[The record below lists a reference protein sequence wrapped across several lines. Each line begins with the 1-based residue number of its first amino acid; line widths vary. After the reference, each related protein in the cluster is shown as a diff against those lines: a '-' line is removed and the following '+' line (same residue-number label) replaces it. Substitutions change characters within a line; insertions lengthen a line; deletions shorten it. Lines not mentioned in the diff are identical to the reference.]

1 MSFSEKTIRTLE
13 FDKIC
18 AMLEEHAATDGAKV
32 LARNLRPSDD
42 TYTVLRRLR
51 RTTDARRLADAKG
64 APSFGRIRD
73 VSSACER
80 AEKGAILSPR
90 ELLDCANVLR
100 TSRILQDYHTGN
112 HPFDTVLD
120 EVFDRLIPD
129 RKLEERIH
137 RAIPAEDMIADEAS
151 PLLADIRRK
160 IRNENAKIK
169 ETLQK
174 MISGNSRYLQ
184 ENIVTMRGGRYVI
197 PVKAECKA
205 EVKGLIHDTS
215 STGATI
221 FIEPM
226 AVVDANNEIRILH
239 TKEEREI
246 ERILSELSAA
256 VGAVADALWLDYK
269 NINELAFVFAC
280 GELSASMKA
289 VAPMISGDR
298 AVKLIGA
305 RHPLID
311 KDKVVPITISLGDT
325 FDTLVITGPNTGGK
339 TVSLKTIGLFAL
351 MVQSGLHIPCEADS
365 CICTYDSILVDLGD
379 EQSIEQSLSTFS
391 SHMVNIVTIM
401 EQVGERSLVLFD
413 ELGGGTDPVEG
424 AALAV
429 AIIESVRDAGAC
441 CVATT
446 HYAELKAYALD
457 TPGVCNASCEF
468 DVETL
473 KPTYKLV
480 IGAPGKSN
488 AFAISE
494 KLGLDP
500 AIIQRAR
507 ERVSSDNL
515 SFESVIE
522 QLENSRVQ
530 MEKERE
536 EAKRLREEYERFKA
550 ESEKKIRQKLD
561 GAEKEAE
568 AARKKAAAMVQSAKA
583 SCDFIYEQME
593 KMKKAQEAAQAAAEL
608 EAARR
613 AVRDHLRTT
622 GDLFD
627 PIEVQ
632 EEDEGY
638 VLPRPL
644 KKGDKV
650 RIVTIHKEGVVTE
663 DPKGNLVAVQAGV
676 VRTKARLE
684 DLRLIEEDERG
695 QKKKP
700 AQKSAVRSSVS
711 VERSN
716 QFKSEIDLRGM
727 TGDEAWL
734 AVDKYLDD
742 AIMYNMQ
749 VVHLIHGKGTGA
761 LKNALWK
768 FLRGDKRIASFRI
781 GRYGEGDGGV
791 TVVELK

>member
-1 MSFSEKTIRTLE
+1 MSFSEKAIRTLE

-18 AMLEEHAATDGAKV
+18 TLLESYAETEGAKV
-32 LARNLRPSDD
+32 MARNLRPSED
-42 TYTVLRRLR
+42 TYTVLRRQR
-51 RTTDARRLADAKG
+51 RTTDARRLADVKG

-73 VSSACER
+73 VAAACER
-80 AEKGAILSPR
+80 AEKGAVLSPR

-100 TSRILQDYHTGN
+100 TSRRLQDYHLGN

-120 EVFDRLIPD
+120 EVFDRLIPN
-129 RKLEERIH
+129 RPLEERIT
-137 RAIPAEDMIADEAS
+137 RAIPAEDIIADEAS

-174 MISGNSRYLQ
+174 LISGNSRYLQ

-215 STGATI
+215 ATGATI

-226 AVVDANNEIRILH
+226 AVVDANNEIRMLQ

-246 ERILSELSAA
+246 ERILAELSAA
-256 VGAVADALWLDYK
+256 VGDIADALWLDYK

-280 GELSASMKA
+280 AELSAYMRGVS
-289 VAPMISGDR
+289 PTLSGDR
-298 AVKLIGA
+298 TVELSEA

-311 KDKVVPITISLGDT
+311 RERVVPINISLGDT

-339 TVSLKTIGLFAL
+339 TVSLKTVGLFAL
-351 MVQSGLHIPCEADS
+351 MVQSGLHIPCAEGS
-365 CICTYDSILVDLGD
+365 CICTYDNILVDLGD

-401 EQVGERSLVLFD
+401 NQVGPRSLVLFD

-429 AIIESVRDAGAC
+429 AIIESVREAGASC
-441 CVATT
+441 IATT

-473 KPTYKLV
+473 KPTYRLV

-494 KLGLDP
+494 KLGLSP
-500 AIIQRAR
+500 AIIERAKGM
-507 ERVSSDNL
+507 VSSENK

-522 QLENSRVQ
+522 QLEASRVQ
-530 MEKERE
+530 MEKERD
-536 EAKRLREEYERFKA
+536 EARRLREDYERFKA
-550 ESEKKIRQKLD
+550 DSERQIRKKVEN
-561 GAEKEAE
+561 AEREAE

-622 GDLFD
+622 GDIFD
-627 PIEVQ
+627 PVEVV

-644 KKGDKV
+644 RKGDKV
-650 RIVTIHKEGVVTE
+650 RIVTIHKEGIVAE
-663 DPKGNLVAVQAGV
+663 EPKAGAKLIAVRAGV
-676 VRTKARLE
+676 VSTKARLE
-684 DLRLIEEDERG
+684 DLRLIETDERG
-695 QKKKP
+695 VEKKP
-700 AQKSAVRSSVS
+700 KKVQSTVS
-711 VERSN
+711 VDRSN
-716 QFKSEIDLRGM
+716 TFKSEIDLRGM
-727 TGDEAWL
+727 TGEEAWL

-742 AIMYNMQ
+742 AIMYNMK

-768 FLRGDKRIASFRI
+768 FLRGDRRIASFRI
-781 GRYGEGDGGV
+781 GKYGEGDGGV